1 MNVSETYVVE
11 QLSLKFFPFSS
22 FSSRCSVDKLPRE
35 DWKNN
40 WNLWQT
46 RILLVAAFVSVSS
59 ENQFQWF
66 QIKRH
71 SKPRR
76 CDGISPFI
84 HCSSS
89 ENGCASLLVSFP
101 LPTVSSENPYSRR
114 RMRRPVQAMLLPLR
128 SPDFLSFRGKSSN
141 LLLPRN
147 RLGSAIMLA
156 TLSEPLLLSIPS
168 RVVRCEQQNGPARH
182 RTRLNAQSNVS
193 P

>member
-1 MNVSETYVVE
+1 MNVKETYKVK
-11 QLSLKFFPFSS
+11 QLSVKFFPFSS
-22 FSSRCSVDKLPRE
+22 FSSRCSIDKLPRE

-46 RILLVAAFVSVSS
+46 RILLVAAFVSLSS

-89 ENGCASLLVSFP
+89 ENGVHPSLCHFPSTVSF
-101 LPTVSSENPYSRR
+101 ENPYSRR
-114 RMRRPVQAMLLPLR
+114 RMRRAVQAMLLPLR

-141 LLLPRN
+141 LLLPRAQ
-147 RLGSAIMLA
+147 LGSAIMLA